1 MIEPSRPTRAKNVP
15 MIEAMIEIA
24 ADARA
29 GRATSS
35 LAGNAVAE
43 QHDRDRRD
51 GVGLEEVGRHAGAVA
66 DVVAHVVR
74 DHGRVARIV
83 LGDAR
88 LDLPDEVGAD
98 VGGLRVDA
106 AAETREDRDQR
117 AAEGEADEVVDRRV
131 RRVAEPAGQDP
142 VVARDAEQAEPDD
155 EHARDRAG
163 AERDVERGLEAVPR
177 GLGRPH
183 VRAHRDVHPDEAG
196 GRGEERPDQEA
207 DRRAPAEL
215 VVEAEQEERRRS
227 RRWRSS
233 GTGGADRPRRPPGSR
248 VAISCIRSLPAGSRS
263 SQIVSPMPYRDGE
276 QSAQEREQHGVI
288 SEEAHC
294 RLYVDGAEDS
304 RRAEFLTH
312 ISGAR
317 ASSYEKEG

>member
-1 MIEPSRPTRAKNVP
+1 MPERVEPQL
-15 MIEAMIEIA
+15 
-24 ADARA
+24 A
-29 GRATSS
+29 GRERAR
-35 LAGNAVAE
+35 E
-43 QHDRDRRD
+43 QHDRNRRD
-51 GVGLEEVGRHAGAVA
+51 GVGLEEVGRHARAVA

-88 LDLPDEVGAD
+88 LDLPDQVGAD
-98 VGGLRVDA
+98 VRGLRVDA

-131 RRVAEPAGQDP
+131 RRVAQPAGQHP

-155 EHARDRAG
+155 EHARDRSG
-163 AERDVERGLEAVPR
+163 AERDVERRLEAVPG

-196 GRGEERPDQEA
+196 RRGEECADQEA
-207 DRRAPAEL
+207 DRGAPAEL
-215 VVEAEQEERRRS
+215 VVEADQEERGDRDDGDRLVLAAQI
-227 RRWRSS
+227 
-233 GTGGADRPRRPPGSR
+233 GGGALLDRRCDLAHPL
-248 VAISCIRSLPAGSRS
+248 VARGQPEQPDREPDA
-263 SQIVSPMPYRDGE
+263 VRDGE
-276 QSAQEREQHGVI
+276 QAAQEREQDGVI

-294 RLYVDGAEDS
+294 GLYVEGAEDS

-312 ISGAR
+312 ISGAWV
-317 ASSYEKEG
+317 ASYRNEG